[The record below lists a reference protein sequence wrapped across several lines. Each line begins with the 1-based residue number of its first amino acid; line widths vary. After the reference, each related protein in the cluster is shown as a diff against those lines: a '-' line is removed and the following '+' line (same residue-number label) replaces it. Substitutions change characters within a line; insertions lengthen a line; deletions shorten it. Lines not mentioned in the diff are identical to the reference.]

1 VLFSKVFANTLYPGL
16 FAKVFI
22 YGEKIMLVFDKVNR
36 VYPDGTQAV
45 KNVSVHLEKGEF
57 CVLLGPSGAGKSTL
71 MNMVNGLVEPS
82 SGEIILDGGVLN
94 KKNLQ
99 LIQRSVS
106 MIHQQLYLI
115 PRLSVLHN
123 VLTGILPTA
132 NFWTSLVKS
141 FPVKDQQR
149 AFEPLSEV
157 GLEEKHLMRR
167 ASALSGG
174 QQQRVAIARAFMAN
188 PKVVLADEPVAS
200 LDPAMS
206 RSVLNSLKHAAQ
218 TNGAT
223 VLCTLH
229 QIDYALEFADR
240 IVALREGEVFF
251 DGHPSDMDEDVQK
264 RLYEIE
270 HETKEKMQK
279 NHQKALEDS
288 LSFELKIKA
297 VA

>member
-1 VLFSKVFANTLYPGL
+1 
-16 FAKVFI
+16 
-22 YGEKIMLVFDKVNR
+22 MLVFDKVNR

-149 AFEPLSEV
+149 AFELLSEV

-251 DGHPSDMDEDVQK
+251 DGHPSDMDEDVQ
-264 RLYEIE
+264 RSLYEIE
-270 HETKEKMQK
+270 HETKEKIQK
-279 NHQKALEDS
+279 NHQETLEDS
-288 LSFELKIKA
+288 LSFELKIKD